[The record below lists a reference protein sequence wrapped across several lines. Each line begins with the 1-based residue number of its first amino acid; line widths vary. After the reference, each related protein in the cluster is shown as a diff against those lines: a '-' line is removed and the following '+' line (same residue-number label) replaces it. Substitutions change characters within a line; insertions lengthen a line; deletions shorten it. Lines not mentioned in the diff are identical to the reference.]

1 MSASEI
7 LSPNGTSPVQ
17 YELHLAKRVLLFT
30 QSTHRYSHLFRT
42 QSVLSVQHYVNI
54 CKSANGCLGLR
65 LLDNGVNA
73 PKGARDLGLVS
84 LHISIYKKLHLK
96 SRQNQKITEICLLN
110 TCNQIE
116 FFLCIFI
123 INSFIFKN

>member
-1 MSASEI
+1 MR
-7 LSPNGTSPVQ
+7 
-17 YELHLAKRVLLFT
+17 YEPHLAKGVLLFT
-30 QSTHRYSHLFRT
+30 QSTHRYGHFFRT

-96 SRQNQKITEICLLN
+96 SRQNRKITEIYSKMN
-110 TCNQIE
+110 
-116 FFLCIFI
+116 
-123 INSFIFKN
+123 